1 MSKDDV
7 TQDPVTEETS
17 PELEAEL
24 EQLSVEELK
33 QKVRELSQALAE
45 AQARAEENWEALLRE
60 KAAQENLRRRH
71 ERELEKAHKYAL
83 ENFAQELLPIIDSLE
98 MGVKA
103 AAQEGATLDKVREG
117 TELTL
122 KMLLNVLD
130 KFGIRAVHPEGE
142 PFNPELHQAMSL
154 LESPDHAPH
163 TVMDV
168 MQKGYTLND
177 RLIRPAMVVVSKE
190 AGGEAG
196 GQPSGSQP
204 SPEPEEA
211 EKGTN
216 VDEKA

>member
-7 TQDPVTEETS
+7 TQDPVAETN

-45 AQARAEENWEALLRE
+45 AQARADENWEALLRE

-83 ENFAQELLPIIDSLE
+83 ENFAQELLPVIDSLE
-98 MGVKA
+98 MGVQA

-130 KFGIRAVHPEGE
+130 KFGIQAVHPEGE

-154 LESPDHAPH
+154 LESPEHAPN
-163 TVMDV
+163 TVMNV

-190 AGGEAG
+190 AGGQAPSRAQQAG
-196 GQPSGSQP
+196 A
-204 SPEPEEA
+204 EEET